1 MFSYNRRRLYDDRS
15 EQSLTQEDV
24 QEQGEEEAS
33 IEERSQEGDAYDDEE
48 VGRTLV
54 DVDRMGIGGVE
65 GVEVGEAS
73 PFPKAQEEGEE
84 VGRRFVMVQASFEV
98 AKVEREEEVEEEM
111 VVLLETL
118 LYVPKEREQM
128 V

>member
-1 MFSYNRRRLYDDRS
+1 M
-15 EQSLTQEDV
+15 
-24 QEQGEEEAS
+24 
-33 IEERSQEGDAYDDEE
+33 
-48 VGRTLV
+48 V

-128 V
+128 VCMTTCGYRRRVGAVQYSN